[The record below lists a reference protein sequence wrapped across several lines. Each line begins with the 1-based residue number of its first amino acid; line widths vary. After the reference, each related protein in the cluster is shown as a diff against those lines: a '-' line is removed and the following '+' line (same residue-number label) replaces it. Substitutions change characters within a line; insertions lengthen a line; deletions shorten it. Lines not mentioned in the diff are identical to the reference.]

1 MRKLLSIPVLIVV
14 VGLVACGTQ
23 PPQATEIL
31 PSSIPPAQI
40 ISTPTMETPM
50 VASSPTAT
58 ETLLPSPTPGITALN
73 DDDLKS
79 HIDHL
84 AASFFEQT
92 NTPGLGIAVVVRNP
106 QTGQLETLLLN
117 YGTTAKG
124 GGQSMT
130 STTVYE
136 IGSITKVFTGILLA
150 EAVNAGR
157 LQYDDPIQ
165 KYLPPGI
172 QSPTYNGIPIT
183 LSNLAT
189 HHASLPR
196 DLDSDNISD
205 MYAWLNTYHLASA
218 PGSKYSYSN
227 LGYSLLGDILAR
239 LSGND
244 FGTLEYESI
253 SQPLGL
259 MDTSE
264 TLTADQQNRLAQG
277 YTVDGALAAYFPVS
291 GAMSSAG
298 YLHST
303 LNDMTHF
310 LIENMQPNSTPLASS
325 ISIAQMTIADGQEPG
340 SGTGLGWEIDR
351 PNTPSERV
359 WKGGGT
365 SGFTTYI
372 SFAKDGSSGFVLLTN
387 GQYVDYLV
395 PTMLQLLGENGN

>member
-1 MRKLLSIPVLIVV
+1 MRKLLSIPVLIVM
-14 VGLVACGTQ
+14 VGLVACGTK

-31 PSSIPPAQI
+31 PSFVPPAQI
-40 ISTPTMETPM
+40 MSTPTMETPM

-73 DDDLKS
+73 NDDLKS

-92 NTPGLGIAVVVRNP
+92 KTPGLGIAVVVRNP
-106 QTGQLETLLLN
+106 QTGQLEAMLLN

-124 GGQSMT
+124 GGQST
-130 STTVYE
+130 ASNTVYE
-136 IGSITKVFTGILLA
+136 IGSITKVFTGLLLA
-150 EAVNAGR
+150 EAVNAGTVKF
-157 LQYDDPIQ
+157 DDPIQ

-172 QSPTYNGIPIT
+172 QAPTYNDIPIT
-183 LSNLAT
+183 LVNLAT
-189 HHASLPR
+189 QHSALPR
-196 DLDSDNISD
+196 DIDSDNLPD
-205 MYAWLNTYHLASA
+205 LYNWLNKYQLTQA
-218 PGSKYSYSN
+218 PGSKYIYSN
-227 LGYSLLGDILAR
+227 VGYSLLGDILAR

-253 SQPLGL
+253 SQPLAL
-259 MDTSE
+259 KDTSE
-264 TLTADQQNRLAQG
+264 TLSDDQKNRLAQG
-277 YTVDGALAAYFPVS
+277 YTDDGSLAAYFPDS

-303 LNDMTHF
+303 LNDMTRF
-310 LIENMQPNSTPLASS
+310 LVDNMQPNSTPLASS
-325 ISIAQMTIADGQEPG
+325 ISLTQMTIADGQEPG

-365 SGFTTYI
+365 PGFTTYI

-387 GQYVDYLV
+387 GQYANNLV